1 MPQNALAWAR
11 SRRTTRMAARDR
23 DTELGGSA
31 RHFPA
36 TRASAV
42 RELASAEP
50 ERRRAAH
57 EALVR
62 AYWKPCYAYVR
73 LRWRASNEDAKE
85 LAQSFFARA
94 LEHHTFQ
101 GFDPARGSFRAFVR
115 ACLEHHVLHEREAAQ
130 RLKRGGG
137 ARPVSID
144 AHDDGPIE
152 LVDPSSTPEDELDAQ
167 FRREWARRLYE
178 LAIAGVEQ
186 RARELDKPA
195 AFDVFTRY
203 DLHDSTRARRPTY
216 AEIATELAL
225 PETQV
230 TNHLHWARKEL
241 RAQLY
246 AELRSIA
253 ASDGE
258 LADEARWLLGGQ
270 GA

>member
-1 MPQNALAWAR
+1 
-11 SRRTTRMAARDR
+11 MAARDR

-50 ERRRAAH
+50 QRRRAAH

-62 AYWKPCYAYVR
+62 AYWKPCYAYLR
-73 LRWRASNEDAKE
+73 LRWRAGNEDAKE
-85 LAQSFFARA
+85 LVQSFFARA
-94 LEHHTFQ
+94 LEHDTFQ
-101 GFDPARGSFRAFVR
+101 GFDPARGSFRGFVR
-115 ACLEHHVLHEREAAQ
+115 ACLEHHVQHEREAAQ

-137 ARPVSID
+137 ATPVSID
-144 AHDDGPIE
+144 ASTVGSIE
-152 LVDPSSTPEDELDAQ
+152 FADTSSTPDEELDLQ

-178 LAIAGVEQ
+178 LAIEGLER
-186 RARELDKPA
+186 RARELEKPA
-195 AFDVFTRY
+195 AFEIFTRY

-216 AEIATELAL
+216 AEIAAELGL

-246 AELRSIA
+246 AELRAIA

-270 GA
+270 AG